1 MLQRTASILII
12 YLLIIAFSGCSEKIE
27 PGNSKEEIPG
37 FIKTRIS
44 EARIEKQP
52 LLYEVMG
59 TVRATDSSTLSSKLM
74 AAVKAINV
82 KEGDFVKKG
91 DILILLDNSQVGA
104 QLQQTEEAAAEAVRA
119 HTAVLAGADSAGAS
133 AKLAGA
139 TYRRYQNLLKDESIS
154 RQEFEEAEAR
164 NNQADAAL
172 SQAEAM
178 VQAASHR
185 IKQAEAALASAKSFK
200 KDSVITAPYDALVTA
215 KMVETGDLASPGSP
229 LLGIEGREGYY
240 IELVVPERHV
250 QNAGTGKKVN
260 IIIPAANDLSFEG
273 VISALVTAADSK
285 TRSFLVKID
294 FKAQDNVHTGMYA
307 RVQIPSEEVRMLLIP
322 SSALVNQGQLTG
334 IYVVDDAK
342 KAHYRIIR
350 TGKSFD
356 KSVEILSGLK
366 PGDLYLPDPPPNMAD
381 GMSVEAVS

>member
-52 LLYEVMG
+52 LLYEAMG

-74 AAVKAINV
+74 AAVKAINI

-104 QLQQTEEAAAEAVRA
+104 QLQQTEEAAAEAVRE

-260 IIIPAANDLSFEG
+260 IIIPAANDLSLEG

-334 IYVVDDAK
+334 IYFVDDAK